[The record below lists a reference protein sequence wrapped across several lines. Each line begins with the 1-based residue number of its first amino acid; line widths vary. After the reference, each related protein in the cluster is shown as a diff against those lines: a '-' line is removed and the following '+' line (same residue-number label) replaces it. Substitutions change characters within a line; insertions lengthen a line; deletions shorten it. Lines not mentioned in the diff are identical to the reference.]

1 VQIELAA
8 QPARAADEIFA
19 QLTQRMKVTLGQ
31 SAEPERIN
39 VGEGGLAYGARSQ
52 SEAAARR
59 GGKVYHARMIY
70 SLSTTI
76 PDRKDAMV
84 QLVTRMME

>member
-1 VQIELAA
+1 
-8 QPARAADEIFA
+8 
-19 QLTQRMKVTLGQ
+19 
-31 SAEPERIN
+31 
-39 VGEGGLAYGARSQ
+39 
-52 SEAAARR
+52 
-59 GGKVYHARMIY
+59 MIY